1 MIVKNLVKISIGLL
15 CILNTTICF
24 SQIIDLNKENPY
36 QKVFVDTDNFGPS
49 YLEILATAVDKVE
62 NDTIKFSMLNDLA
75 YYWHTRNLIVALN
88 FTKQGLK
95 LTEESKHKK
104 WKGKFLITYGAILL
118 RLEKLDE
125 AYDVLQDAFGHIE
138 EKDRPF
144 LYTQLGYV
152 FERKGDLG
160 TAASYVSEAMK
171 IGEKL
176 NDKHAIALGYSDL
189 SNILWKQS
197 KFYKGLE
204 YGLKSEALFEE
215 INMHDLDYDFTL
227 YVIGNNYLA
236 LKNYEEAENYFNH
249 AISIGLR
256 YGFYNNLSDVY
267 ISMVDLLS
275 LTNKFEEAE
284 LAGHNAIKYAE
295 LLNNDFLLMRSWLS
309 VGKLQNMQGKYTSA
323 IKSLNKSISI
333 ATEDF
338 GDKYYLSQAYE
349 ILGKAYAFNHN
360 YKDAYIAQSKYDNLK
375 NEIFTAEADERISL
389 IQTEY
394 DMANKEDTIELQ
406 GITIKKQKIT
416 QTLTVVFASILFIL
430 LLLIYIAY
438 QNIRKKR
445 ELLEKQNQEKEFLLK
460 EIHHRVKNN
469 LGIVTSL
476 LDLQS
481 EQTVDANV
489 IEAIQATQNRVYSMS
504 MIHQRLYQGK
514 NLAAIEIDDYFINLG
529 NHIIDSFGVESRIS
543 LDYDVENIEL
553 DIDTAIPLGLI
564 VNELLTNALKYA
576 FPNGK
581 RGKLK
586 IGFKKTS
593 NQTFILEV
601 TDNGIG
607 QKKSDIY
614 EGTGFGTQLI
624 KLLVMQLDGKLE
636 YQSKKGTSVHLEFK
650 LDKAA

>member
-1 MIVKNLVKISIGLL
+1 MILKNLVKIAIGFVF
-15 CILNTTICF
+15 ILNTTICL
-24 SQIIDLNKENPY
+24 SQIIDLTKENPY

-62 NDTIKFSMLNDLA
+62 NDTIKFSILNDLA

-88 FTKQGLK
+88 FAKKGLK
-95 LTEESKHKK
+95 LTEDRKYSK
-104 WKGKFLITYGAILL
+104 WKGKFLITQGAILL
-118 RLEKLDE
+118 RLEKLNE
-125 AYDVLQDAFGHIE
+125 AYDVLQDAVGYIE

-144 LYTQLGYV
+144 LFTQLGYV

-160 TAASYVSEAMK
+160 TAASYVAEAIK

-189 SNILWKQS
+189 SNIFWKQS
-197 KFYKGLE
+197 KFDKGLE
-204 YGLKSEALFEE
+204 YGLKSEKLFEE

-227 YVIGNNYLA
+227 YVIGNNYLG
-236 LKNYEEAENYFNH
+236 LKNYEEAEKYFDH
-249 AISIGLR
+249 SISIGLR

-275 LTNKFEEAE
+275 FTNKFEEAE
-284 LAGHNAIKYAE
+284 LAGKNAIKYAE
-295 LLNNDFLLMRSWLS
+295 LLDNNFMLMRSWLS
-309 VGKLQNMQGKYTSA
+309 VGKLQNMQGKYISA
-323 IKSLNKSISI
+323 IESLTNSISI

-338 GDKYYLSQAYE
+338 GDKYFLSQAYE
-349 ILGKAYAFNHN
+349 NLGKAYAYNHN
-360 YKDAYIAQSKYDNLK
+360 YKEAYIAQSNYDNLK

-394 DMANKEDTIELQ
+394 DIANKEDTIELQ

-416 QTLTVVFASILFIL
+416 QTLIIVFASVLFIMV
-430 LLLIYIAY
+430 LLIYIAY

-445 ELLEKQNQEKEFLLK
+445 ELLYKQNQEKEFLLK

-476 LDLQS
+476 LDLQA
-481 EQTVDANV
+481 EQTVDTNV
-489 IEAIQATQNRVYSMS
+489 IEAIQATQNRVFSMS

-514 NLAAIEIDDYFINLG
+514 NLAAIEMNDYFIILG
-529 NHIIDSFGVESRIS
+529 SHIINSFGVENRVS
-543 LDYDVENIEL
+543 LEYDIENIEL

-576 FPNGK
+576 FPDGK
-581 RGKLK
+581 KGILK
-586 IGFKKTS
+586 IRLKRT
-593 NQTFILEV
+593 NNETIVLEV

-607 QKKSDIY
+607 QVRSDIY
-614 EGTGFGTQLI
+614 EGTGFGTLLI
-624 KLLVMQLDGKLE
+624 KLLIKQLDGKIE
-636 YQSKKGTSVHLEFK
+636 YQSIIGTSVRLEFK